1 MLHIRLIL
9 LQLDT
14 NASDQLPLT
23 CALRACL
30 KCLVVSSVSVYLS
43 DLLVCSHVCSM
54 FQLHVFLYVCYI
66 FNCMCACTSGSVF
79 VTCMCVC
86 RYKAVVV
93 CVCVCPC
100 VRASVCV
107 CVCVLVC
114 VRVCVCACVRVCVRA
129 CVRACECVRQ
139 WLILY
144 IDVPRPP
151 QFPGTQ
157 WAHEDRRDSG
167 RQSQNRLKGYKV
179 RAVSRGCLR

>member
-43 DLLVCSHVCSM
+43 DLPVCSHVCSM

-66 FNCMCACTSGSVF
+66 FNCMCACTSGSAF

-86 RYKAVVV
+86 RYKAVVTV
-93 CVCVCPC
+93 DDSH
-100 VRASVCV
+100 RTDSKDTKSESVQR
-107 CVCVLVC
+107 L
-114 VRVCVCACVRVCVRA
+114 
-129 CVRACECVRQ
+129 
-139 WLILY
+139 
-144 IDVPRPP
+144 PP
-151 QFPGTQ
+151 LS
-157 WAHEDRRDSG
+157 RRLQ
-167 RQSQNRLKGYKV
+167 RKV
-179 RAVSRGCLR
+179 I